1 MAGDSA
7 LIMNNK
13 SANFS
18 FLESHAPHLARLG
31 MLAERYFADDPNTA
45 IVKLRQYGEVMA
57 QITAAKLRVY
67 IEDDDRQVAV
77 LARLRD
83 DAGIQKG
90 VLDLFHQLR
99 ISGNKAVHA
108 LKDDHGLALTN
119 LKIAHRL
126 AIWFHRSFG
135 RDRDFTAMAF
145 TPPSNPVDA
154 SAALKEEIDALRTK
168 LNASLT
174 AAQQA
179 EQKTQAEADLRQGL
193 EEEKA
198 KLETLNQEAATYAK
212 QLKQQLA
219 ETQAAAEVQEKAA
232 MATLISNVNEASQGL
247 DLDEADTRRII
258 DAQLRN
264 AGWEADSDSI
274 TFKDGVRPQ
283 KGKNLAIAE
292 WPTKSGPAD
301 YVLFVGLKAVAVVE
315 AKRKRKD
322 VYSAVD
328 QAKRYARDY
337 VIKADEVLADGGPW
351 ADSDG
356 HEHHIPFVFATNGR
370 PFLKQL
376 ETKSGIWF
384 CDLRRSTN
392 LRRALEGWY
401 SPRGLLEL
409 LDQDIDA
416 AHDQLKTE
424 GFDYGITL
432 RDYQI
437 NAITKTENAI
447 EQGQREIL
455 LAMATGTGK
464 TATCIAL
471 VYRLLKSNR
480 FRRILFLVD
489 RSSLGNQTHDAF
501 NNTQMERLQKFSS
514 IYDVKGL
521 DDKEIDDSTRIH
533 ICTVQSMVKR
543 LMYTEDEARIPTVDQ
558 YDAIVVDECHRG
570 YLLDREMSDEELSFR
585 DQGDYISKYRRVLEH
600 FDAVK
605 VGLTATPALHTSEI
619 FGKPI
624 YTYSYR
630 EAVIDGWLIDHEPP
644 IRIKTALSQVGIEWK
659 KGEVMETVDTSTGEI
674 NLINVPDS
682 LKFEVEQFNR
692 KVITPE
698 FNRVVCEPLVGL
710 SGDIANPID
719 PYDEAKTL
727 IFCVNNDH
735 ADVVVK
741 AMKDAFEKAGH
752 QVDDDT
758 VSKIT
763 GSIDRP
769 QQLIRRF
776 RNESLPKVA
785 VTVDLLTTGID
796 VPAIC
801 NLVFIRR
808 VNSRILYD
816 QMLGRATRKCDEI
829 GKEFFRV
836 FDAVAL
842 YDNLEDFTN
851 MKPVSA
857 NPKLSF
863 SQLVGELVNATDEDI
878 QAHIKDEITAKL
890 QRAKKRYS
898 DETLERIE
906 ASAGM
911 TTTELANQIKSQSPS
926 ETADWFKNRPI
937 LPGLLDHSGD
947 SGGNWVAIS
956 NHDDQFHSLE
966 IGYGDNTKPE
976 DFLDG
981 FTRFIRENQNKI
993 AALTIVTQRP
1003 RELTRQHL
1011 KDIRKVLEEH
1021 HFREADLRAAWRD
1034 AKNEDIAASIIGYIR
1049 QAALGDPLRPYSDRV
1064 DYAVKEIISN
1074 GSWSP
1079 IQRKWLERIAKQL
1092 QNEKNDPVIDADTLN
1107 QGSFANQ
1114 GGFKTINK
1122 VFEGRLDVIL
1132 SDINEAV
1139 WREIG

>member
-1 MAGDSA
+1 
-7 LIMNNK
+7 MNNK

-31 MLAERYFADDPNTA
+31 MLAERYFTDDPNTA
-45 IVKLRQYGEVMA
+45 IVKLRQYGEAMA

-67 IEDDDRQVAV
+67 IEDDNRQISV
-77 LARLRD
+77 LTRLRD

-135 RDRDFTAMAF
+135 RDRAFTAMAF
-145 TPPSNPVDA
+145 TPPSDPAEA
-154 SAALKEEIDALRTK
+154 SFALKEEIDALRAK
-168 LNASLT
+168 LNESLT
-174 AAQQA
+174 TAQQA
-179 EQKTQAEADLRQGL
+179 AQKAQLETDLRQGL
-193 EEEKA
+193 EDEKA
-198 KLETLNQEAATYAK
+198 KLEALNQEAAEYAN

-219 ETQAAAEVQEKAA
+219 QIQAAAEAQEKAE
-232 MATLISNVNEASQGL
+232 MAALVSTVNEAAHGL

-264 AGWEADSDSI
+264 AGWEADSDAI
-274 TFKDGVRPQ
+274 TYKDGVRPQ
-283 KGKNLAIAE
+283 KGKSLAIAE

-315 AKRKRKD
+315 AKRKRTD

-337 VIKADEVLADGGPW
+337 VIKADEILADGSPW
-351 ADSDG
+351 ADSEG
-356 HEHHIPFVFATNGR
+356 YNHHIPFVFATNGR

-376 ETKSGIWF
+376 ATKSGIWF

-437 NAITKTENAI
+437 NAITKAESAI
-447 EQGQREIL
+447 EQGQRDIL

-489 RSSLGNQTHDAF
+489 RSALGSQTYDSF
-501 NNTQMERLQKFSS
+501 NTTQMERLQKFSS

-521 DDKEIDDSTRIH
+521 DDKQIEDSTRVH

-543 LMYTEDEARIPTVDQ
+543 LMFTEDDSMIPTVDQ
-558 YDAIVVDECHRG
+558 YDAIIVDECHRG
-570 YLLDREMSDEELSFR
+570 YLLDREMNDQELAFR

-644 IRIKTALSQVGIEWK
+644 IRVKTALSQAGIEWK
-659 KGEVMETVDTSTGEI
+659 KGEVMETLDPTTGEI
-674 NLINVPDS
+674 NLVDVPDA
-682 LKFEVEQFNR
+682 LKFEVDQFNR

-698 FNRVVCEPLVGL
+698 FNRVVCETLVGL
-710 SGDIANPID
+710 SGDVANPID
-719 PYDEAKTL
+719 PYDDAKTL

-735 ADVVVK
+735 ADIVTK
-741 AMKDAFEKAGH
+741 AMKDALVAAGH
-752 QVDDDT
+752 QVDDDL

-763 GSIDRP
+763 GAADKP

-776 RNESLPKVA
+776 RTEKLPKVA

-842 YDNLEDFTN
+842 YDNLEDFTS

-878 QAHIKDEITAKL
+878 QAYIKDEITAKL
-890 QRAKKRYS
+890 QRSKKRYS
-898 DETLERIE
+898 DETRERIE
-906 ASAGM
+906 TSAGM
-911 TTTELANQIKSQSPS
+911 TPPDLANQIKSQSPS
-926 ETADWFKNRPI
+926 EAADWFRTRPI
-937 LPGLLDHSGD
+937 LPALLDSTGD
-947 SGGNWVAIS
+947 RGRNWVALS
-956 NHDDQFHSLE
+956 DHDDEFDRIE
-966 IGYGDNTKPE
+966 IGYGEGAKPE

-981 FTRFIRENQNKI
+981 FTHFIRDNQNKI
-993 AALTIVTQRP
+993 DALTIITQRP

-1011 KDIRKVLEEH
+1011 KDIRKVLDEK
-1021 HFREADLRAAWRD
+1021 HFREADLRAAWRVT
-1034 AKNEDIAASIIGYIR
+1034 KNEDIAASIIGYIR
-1049 QAALGDPLRPYSDRV
+1049 QAALGDPLRPYAERV
-1064 DYAVKEIISN
+1064 DHAVKEIISN

-1092 QNEKNDPVIDADTLN
+1092 QNERNDPVIDAETLN

-1122 VFEGRLDVIL
+1122 AFEGRLDVIL

-1139 WREIG
+1139 WREVG